1 MIARITEQISQIGMN
16 GTLSATTDVTILSSY
31 RRNVRGK
38 NIVYYTVIINN
49 PTLHSI
55 FGKTRDILDIN
66 DNLRK
71 IKSKRAR
78 YLSPFK

>member
-55 FGKTRDILDIN
+55 FGKTRDIPDIN